1 MFDQLAGSNFFGSW
15 ELGVG
20 SWELTFFDP
29 LAFGSWNLGFGSWTL
44 NLGVGSCTFGA
55 SD

>member
-1 MFDQLAGSNFFGSW
+1 MFDQLAGSNFF
-15 ELGVG
+15 G

-55 SD
+55 RD